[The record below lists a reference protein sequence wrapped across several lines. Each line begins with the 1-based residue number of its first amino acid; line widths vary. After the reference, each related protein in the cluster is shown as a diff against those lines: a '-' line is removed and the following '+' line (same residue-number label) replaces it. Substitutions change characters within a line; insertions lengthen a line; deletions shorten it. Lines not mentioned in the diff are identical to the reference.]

1 MTLDTTFLRN
11 KAAIAGIGL
20 TEFSKNSG
28 VSELAL
34 AARCVTAACEDAGI
48 SPSELDGFVSYTLDS
63 TDEIEV
69 ARAVGAGDLSFFSR
83 INYGGGAAVGTILQA
98 VMAVA
103 TGQASHVVCWRAM
116 NGRSGQRMGQGVSG
130 NIISSDLIHWSWY
143 MAYGMLTPGSWVALI
158 ANKYMD
164 AYDVTREDLGLVA
177 ISQRNYALNNP
188 RAFGYGKP
196 LSMEDY
202 LGSKMIADPL
212 CLYDFCQETD
222 GGCAILITS
231 AERARDL
238 RQKPA
243 VIRGVTQA
251 STRGQEQ
258 MTSYYRDELLSLPE
272 MEMAA
277 RRTYEMAELGPD
289 AIDAACLYDAFTP
302 EIIMQLE
309 SFGFAE
315 QGEGVQLVREG
326 ALDIDGRLPNN
337 THGGLLSEAYI
348 HGMNNIAEA
357 TRLVRGESCNQPAKA
372 VEHVLV
378 SSGVGVPTGALILGA
393 D

>member
-1 MTLDTTFLRN
+1 MSLSLKDKT
-11 KAAIAGIGL
+11 AIAGIGM
-20 TEFSKNSG
+20 TELSKNSG

-34 AARCVTAACEDAGI
+34 AAQCIKAACDDAGLA
-48 SPSELDGFVSYTLDS
+48 PSEIDGLVSYTLDS

-69 ARAVGAGDLSFFSR
+69 ARAVGAADLTFFSR

-103 TGQASHVVCWRAM
+103 TGQAKNVVCWRAM

-130 NIISSDLIHWSWY
+130 DITSSDLIHWSWY
-143 MAYGMLTPGSWVALI
+143 MAYGMLTPGSWIAMI
-158 ANKYMD
+158 ANKYMHS
-164 AYDVTREDLGLVA
+164 YGVTREDLGRVA

-202 LGSKMIADPL
+202 LNAKMIAEPL

-238 RQKPA
+238 QQKPA
-243 VIRGVTQA
+243 LIRGVTQA
-251 STRGQEQ
+251 STQGQEQ
-258 MTSYYRDELLSLPE
+258 MTSYYRNELISLPE
-272 MEMAA
+272 MELAAQRVYDMAQ
-277 RRTYEMAELGPD
+277 LGPSD
-289 AIDAACLYDAFTP
+289 IDAACLYDAFSS

-309 SFGFAE
+309 SFGFCGV
-315 QGEGVQLVREG
+315 GEGKDLVREG

-348 HGMNNIAEA
+348 HGMNNIAEGA
-357 TRLVRGESCNQPAKA
+357 RLVRGESCNQPAKD
-372 VEHVLV
+372 VNHVLV
-378 SSGVGVPTGALILGA
+378 SSGVGVPTGALILA
-393 D
+393 RE

>member
-1 MTLDTTFLRN
+1 MSLKDR
-11 KAAIAGIGL
+11 AAIVGIGL
-20 TEFSKNSG
+20 TEFSKDSG
-28 VSELAL
+28 VSELSL
-34 AARCVTAACEDAGI
+34 AARCIVAACEDAGVD
-48 SPSELDGFVSYTLDS
+48 PSAIDGFVSYTLDS

-103 TGQASHVVCWRAM
+103 TGQAETVVCWRAM

-130 NIISSDLIHWSWY
+130 NIVSSDLIHWSWY
-143 MAYGMLTPGSWVALI
+143 MAYGMLTPGSWIAMI
-158 ANKYMD
+158 ANKYMHT
-164 AYDVTREDLGLVA
+164 YGVTREDLGRVA
-177 ISQRNYALNNP
+177 ISQRNHALNNP

-196 LSMEDY
+196 LTMDAY
-202 LGSKMIADPL
+202 LASRMIADPL

-222 GGCAILITS
+222 GGCAILVTS
-231 AERARDL
+231 VERARDL
-238 RQKPA
+238 KQRPA
-243 VIRGVTQA
+243 IIRGVTQA

-258 MTSYYRDELLSLPE
+258 MTSYYRSELTSLPE

-277 RRTYEMAELGPD
+277 GRVYAMAELGP
-289 AIDAACLYDAFTP
+289 AEVDAACLYDAFTS
-302 EIIMQLE
+302 EVIMQLE
-309 SFGFAE
+309 SFGFCGK
-315 QGEGVQLVREG
+315 GEGKDLVRDG
-326 ALDIDGRLPNN
+326 ALDVDGRLPNN

-357 TRLVRGESCNQPAKA
+357 VRLVRGKSSNQPPKA

-378 SSGVGVPTGALILGA
+378 SSGVGVPTGALILGRA
-393 D
+393 